1 MTPTPYMDCDS
12 MCSMSLTVVV
22 NARSLTVTTL
32 FSMSSGAM
40 PVNDQI
46 TVTTGISTL
55 GKISVG
61 MRCTVTTPNTTSKS
75 ATITK
80 VYGRRS
86 AKRTIHITLTLT
98 ATQKHRRA
106 FAAVKRVGQEGK
118 NFHTASLY
126 MS

>member
-1 MTPTPYMDCDS
+1 MDCDS

-32 FSMSSGAM
+32 FSMSSGAI
-40 PVNDQI
+40 PVNDQM

-55 GKISVG
+55 GKMSVG

-75 ATITK
+75 ATTTN

-86 AKRTIHITLTLT
+86 ARRTIHI
-98 ATQKHRRA
+98 R
-106 FAAVKRVGQEGK
+106 
-118 NFHTASLY
+118 LY
-126 MS
+126 LDVNGNVETSGAQLWK